1 MNIKKRLD
9 RLEGAMAA
17 RPNPDA
23 AATFAALVEALDQ
36 MAARKAAGCVT
47 VQREL
52 VALVASFE
60 GGDNGNTAKAT

>member
-1 MNIKKRLD
+1 VTLRKRLD
-9 RLEGAMAA
+9 LLEGAMAA

-23 AATFAALVEALDQ
+23 AATLAALMEALDR
-36 MAARKAAGCVT
+36 MAARKAAGCGT

-60 GGDNGNTAKAT
+60 GGDNVNTAKAT